1 VIPKWIDRDEFP
13 FVVHTHDTPEGRMAF
28 VDEGRGPTL
37 LFVHG
42 NASWSFL
49 YRYLI
54 RSLSKEYRCVA
65 VDHLGFGL
73 SEKPPKGDYTPRAH
87 ALRLGDF
94 IESLDLHEVTLV
106 CHEFG
111 GPIGLAWALDNKER
125 LSSVVLFNTWLW
137 SLRKNHQA
145 VELYKIFDHW
155 INRFYYTQLRASP
168 KFFLPILVADAHEMS
183 KHVMEQYLFPW
194 REHKSRQGPYTLAR
208 HLVRSTDWFES
219 LWSRREELEDV
230 PMLLLWG
237 ENDEFSGEPGLRR
250 FEENFPL
257 SRPVR
262 LWGTGNFVPQDAPR
276 RTLIEMRG
284 FLESVIVESKWPGM
298 PPL

>member
-1 VIPKWIDRDEFP
+1 MIPRWIDRDEFP
-13 FVVHTHDTPEGRMAF
+13 FVVHTHDTPEGRIAYT
-28 VDEGRGPTL
+28 DEGKGRVL

-49 YRYLI
+49 YRHLI

-73 SEKPPKGDYTPRAH
+73 SDKPPKADYTPAAH
-87 ALRLGDF
+87 ARRLEEF
-94 IESLDLHEVTLV
+94 VESLDLREVTLV
-106 CHEFG
+106 AHEFG
-111 GPIGLAWALDNKER
+111 GPIGVAWAMQNKER
-125 LSSVVLFNTWLW
+125 LKSIVLFNTWLW
-137 SLRKNHQA
+137 SLRQNKQA
-145 VELYKIFDHW
+145 MEIYKIFDHW

-168 KFFLPILVADAHEMS
+168 KFFLPILVADVHEMS
-183 KHVMEQYLFPW
+183 KHVTEQYLFPW
-194 REHKSRQGPYTLAR
+194 REHKSRQGPYMLAR
-208 HLVRSTDWFES
+208 HLIRSSDWLDD
-219 LWSRREELEDV
+219 LWERRAELEDV

-237 ENDEFSGEPGLRR
+237 ENDEISGEEGLNR
-250 FEENFPL
+250 FAASFPEA
-257 SRPVR
+257 RPVR

-284 FLESVIVESKWPGM
+284 FLDSTLIESHWPGL